1 MTVALVLFGYSVL
14 LATLVPA
21 LLKRAK
27 WVERAPRL
35 AITIWQAL
43 TFSLLASLIL
53 SGVALICPTFHVS
66 RHLADFL
73 RACVMALRHQ
83 YASPGGAIAGSLGV
97 LLALGIIARITWSL
111 CSAVTQ
117 MVRERNR
124 HRQVL
129 DMVGRRDE
137 ERRIVILES
146 DEPAVYCL
154 PGRRSRIVVTTAAL
168 RVLDDERLDAVLAH
182 ERAHLMER
190 HDLALVISQAL
201 AHAFAVL
208 TVFRSAA
215 SEVTRLVELRAD
227 DVAAAHTDRLS
238 VAEALLAVVSY
249 DTTHALPAM
258 ALVTRGNGAAR
269 VRRLIPV
276 GNPLGKL
283 QVTAGSLAIAALLFS
298 PLLILAG
305 PASAAVQQNVCP
317 ISSVSR

>member
-1 MTVALVLFGYSVL
+1 MTVALVLFGYSVV
-14 LATLVPA
+14 LATLVPD
-21 LLKRAK
+21 LLRRAQ

-35 AITIWQAL
+35 AIAIWQSL
-43 TFSLLASLIL
+43 TLSLVASLIIL
-53 SGVALICPTFHVS
+53 GLALTGATFHIT

-73 RACVMALRHQ
+73 SACVIALRHQ
-83 YASPGGAIAGSLGV
+83 YAAPGGAIFGAVGA

-111 CSAVTQ
+111 GSAVTQ

-124 HRQVL
+124 HRRVL

-182 ERAHLMER
+182 ERAHLTER

-208 TVFRSAA
+208 KVFRSAA

-258 ALVTRGNGAAR
+258 ALVTKGNGAAR
-269 VRRLIPV
+269 VRRLIPA

-283 QVTAGSLAIAALLFS
+283 QVTTGALAVAALLLS
-298 PLLILAG
+298 PMLILAG
-305 PASAAVQQNVCP
+305 PAAATVQQNLCP
-317 ISSVSR
+317 ISSASR

>member
-1 MTVALVLFGYSVL
+1 MTVALVLFGYSVV
-14 LATLVPA
+14 LATLMPA

-35 AITIWQAL
+35 AIATWQAL

-53 SGVALICPTFHVS
+53 SGVALMGPTFHVS
-66 RHLADFL
+66 RRLADFL

-83 YASPGGAIAGSLGV
+83 YASPGGAIFGAVGA
-97 LLALGIIARITWSL
+97 LLALGIIARITWSI
-111 CSAVTQ
+111 CSAIAQ

-146 DEPAVYCL
+146 GEPAVYCL

-168 RVLDDERLDAVLAH
+168 RLLDDEQLDAVLAH
-182 ERAHLMER
+182 ERAHLTER
-190 HDLALVISQAL
+190 HDLALIISQAL
-201 AHAFAVL
+201 ARAFAAPK
-208 TVFRSAA
+208 VFRFAA
-215 SEVTRLVELRAD
+215 GEVTRLVELRAD
-227 DVAAAHTDRLS
+227 DVAAAHTNRLS

-249 DTTHALPAM
+249 DTTYALPAM

-269 VRRLIPV
+269 VRRLIPS
-276 GNPLGKL
+276 GNPLGRF
-283 QVTAGSLAIAALLFS
+283 QIAAGSLAIAALLFS

-305 PASAAVQQNVCP
+305 PAAAAVQQNLCP
-317 ISSVSR
+317 ISSASR